1 FNNIA
6 RALAKIDRRLTEI
19 ERNQKEI
26 LEKLSPNHSTA
37 FVELP
42 SEIKLPCESLEDVNK
57 LEEWLTNE
65 DNVKALIVNL
75 SILGGK
81 KTPNTVR
88 RILEKLFTNKV
99 AVYFNWTGKYKKCA
113 LKDLTITKII
123 PETVRRNRNTAT
135 ATDDEI
141 YGVMASWFRFCKDRD
156 GRRHLRTKNSD
167 MNI

>member
-65 DNVKALIVNL
+65 DNVKALDKGFNYVMF
-75 SILGGK
+75 IL
-81 KTPNTVR
+81 
-88 RILEKLFTNKV
+88 
-99 AVYFNWTGKYKKCA
+99 
-113 LKDLTITKII
+113 
-123 PETVRRNRNTAT
+123 ETVRRNRNTAT

-156 GRRHLRTKNSD
+156 GGRHLRTKNSD